1 VSLVLDFKHMAS
13 PALIRR
19 GGVNVIGLEAI
30 RVSTG
35 ARWERLRES
44 IYARMETL
52 LSQKLGPTDFYL
64 RIGPLAYLIVMPS
77 SSAEDAALCCLK
89 IAYDLHRSLL
99 GRCGVEDLLLS
110 RVTGENADTLD
121 IQPLPAMEMAQL
133 AIRSGL
139 PDLLPAA
146 HTAAAASAWCPDGP
160 APQPTASFGFEPIWD
175 SQHGAITS
183 YRIVTHRPDSLQ
195 WTAVLATREDFR
207 AELGMLLDGLT
218 HAARILG
225 AALQAGGR
233 YLMTVPVPH
242 ALLSSPTGRMDI
254 AAACRALP
262 AELRPFLILT
272 IAGVPPGV
280 PQSRMGELACAIRPF
295 CRAVCIE
302 LPFGFHDHAT
312 YQNLG
317 ASGFALALPVLA
329 APAVA
334 RVEIAKLAAAAKRF
348 GLRASVSGLR
358 TLELAEHARE
368 SGIDF
373 LSGAFLGGEV
383 FVPQRM
389 SKLTWDDILASA
401 ATA

>member
-1 VSLVLDFKHMAS
+1 LTLGFDLKSMAS

-30 RVSTG
+30 RAGTG
-35 ARWERLRES
+35 ARWERMRES
-44 IYARMETL
+44 IYARMEAQ
-52 LSQKLGPTDFYL
+52 LSQKLGPTDFYV

-77 SSAEDAALCCLK
+77 SGAEDAALCCLK
-89 IAYDLHRSLL
+89 IAYELHRSLL
-99 GRCGVEDLLLS
+99 GRCGIDDLTLA
-110 RVTGENADTLD
+110 RVTGESADTLD
-121 IQPLPAMEMAQL
+121 IQPLAATEIAQL

-139 PDLLPAA
+139 PDLVPAHA
-146 HTAAAASAWCPDGP
+146 AAAASAWCQDAS

-183 YRIVTHRPDSLQ
+183 YRLATHRPDALQ
-195 WTAVLATREDFR
+195 WTAALASREDFR
-207 AELGMLLDGLT
+207 TELRMLVDGLT

-233 YLMTVPVPH
+233 YLMIVPMPH

-272 IAGVPPGV
+272 IAAVPPGV

-295 CRAVCIE
+295 CRAVCVE

-317 ASGFALALPVLA
+317 ASGFALALPALA
-329 APAVA
+329 APSVA
-334 RVEIAKLAAAAKRF
+334 RIEIAKLATAAKRF

-358 TLELAEHARE
+358 TLDLAEYARAC
-368 SGIDF
+368 GIDF
-373 LSGAFLGGEV
+373 LSGPFLGSEV